1 MESESKHEFSLVPEE
16 VPEDWDIIQ
25 LGDLKNRISN
35 RVDPQESPD
44 DKYLSL
50 KHLDKSST
58 RTKKHGYAEE
68 VSSKKYRFKE
78 GDILFGRLRPYF
90 RKVIKAEF
98 DGVCSTDMDVIR
110 PKDGVDRNFLH
121 YTLFRQDFINI
132 ADKTSTGTRMP
143 RADWDVLDD
152 ILIALPPM
160 EEQKRIGEA
169 LNNFD
174 SKTDSNKRI
183 INLCNQVSQAIFR
196 NWFIELEPFES
207 KSKSYREGI
216 GREIPD
222 EWQVKPMSEIAEV
235 VDCLHSKKPDEQD
248 EGKFYIEVNDI
259 GENGE
264 LALDD
269 KYLIS
274 DEDYEQWTRRITAKP
289 GDVIISKD
297 GRVGAVAQIPEGIE
311 GAIGRNL
318 VCIRPDTEQLS
329 PPLLREYMLSP
340 LMKAEIGR
348 KTLSRSIFETLHVSE
363 IEDLRVILPP
373 DHVRK
378 EFDDLVRPLH
388 NKINHNIKESITLE
402 QVRNTLL
409 PELLSG
415 NIRIDPEN
423 N

>member
-1 MESESKHEFSLVPEE
+1 MP
-16 VPEDWDIIQ
+16 DGWDIVRI
-25 LGDLKNRISN
+25 GELKERVSN
-35 RVDPQESPD
+35 RVDPQEFPE

-58 RTKKHGYAEE
+58 RAKSHGYAEE

-90 RKVIKAEF
+90 RKVIKTEF
-98 DGVCSTDMDVIR
+98 GGVCSTDMDVIR
-110 PKDGVDRNFLH
+110 PKEGVDRDFLH

-152 ILIALPPM
+152 VLVALPPM

-169 LNNFD
+169 LNNLD
-174 SKTDSNKRI
+174 SKIDSNKRVI
-183 INLCNQVSQAIFR
+183 SLCNQVSQAIFR
-196 NWFIELEPFES
+196 NWFIELEPFEEEPR
-207 KSKSYREGI
+207 SYRDGI

-222 EWQVKPMSEIAEV
+222 EWQVKQMSEVAKV

-248 EGKFYIEVNDI
+248 YGNFYIEVNDI

-264 LALDD
+264 LALDN

-274 DEDYEQWTRRITAKP
+274 AEDYEKWTRRITAKP

-297 GRVGAVAQIPEGIE
+297 GRVGAVAQIPEGVE

-318 VCIRPDTEQLS
+318 VCIRPDKEQLS

-373 DHVRK
+373 KEVRQA
-378 EFDDLVRPLH
+378 FDNLVRPLH
-388 NKINHNIKESITLE
+388 EQINHNIKESITLE

-415 NIRIDPEN
+415 HVRIDPDN